1 MELKVEK
8 KLDEKEVAELVTG
21 TEEVTEEKI
30 EESLN
35 YDDLTSAEKKAV
47 D

>member
-8 KLDEKEVAELVTG
+8 KMDEKKLDELAEIK
-21 TEEVTEEKI
+21 EVTEKKI

-35 YDDLTSAEKKAV
+35 YDLLSKEEK
-47 D
+47 